1 MLKQSYTLIA
11 PVYDLIV
18 QRAFDRFRRRSLERL
33 PLQPEQPAEVLISG
47 IGTGLDIPHLDPAAR
62 YVGVDLTP
70 AMLARA
76 QRRAEARPELEIEL
90 MEGDA
95 MDLPFEDERFD
106 AVVLHLILAV
116 VPDSA
121 RALSEAARVLR
132 PGGRILV
139 FDKFLRPGE
148 RAWLK
153 RMINPL
159 IRHLATRTDVV
170 FEELLED
177 CDDLHCLRDE
187 PALAGGWFRHI
198 ELQKQGAEKTN
209 I

>member
-1 MLKQSYTLIA
+1 MALKQAYTLIA
-11 PVYDLIV
+11 PVYDVLV
-18 QRAFDRFRRRSLERL
+18 QGAFDRYRRNSLQRL
-33 PLQPEQPAEVLISG
+33 PRDGEDRPRVLISG
-47 IGTGLDIPHLDPAAR
+47 VGTGLDIPHLPAGPR
-62 YVGVDLTP
+62 YFGIDITP

-76 QRRAEARPELEIEL
+76 RKRAQTRPELEIEL
-90 MEGDA
+90 REGDA
-95 MDLPFEDERFD
+95 MNLPFDDECFD

-121 RALSEAARVLR
+121 RALQEASRVLR

-153 RMINPL
+153 RMINPF
-159 IRHLATRTDVV
+159 IRHVATRTDVV
-170 FEELLED
+170 FEELLEG
-177 CDDLHCLRDE
+177 CDDLHCLSDE

-198 ELQKQGAEKTN
+198 ELLKQGHTEQ
-209 I
+209 

>member
-11 PVYDLIV
+11 PVYDPIV
-18 QRAFDRFRRRSLERL
+18 QGVFDRFRRRSLQRL
-33 PLQPEQPAEVLISG
+33 SLQAEQEVLISG
-47 IGTGLDIPHLDPAAR
+47 IGTGLDIPHLDPVAR

-70 AMLARA
+70 AMLTRARRKA
-76 QRRAEARPELEIEL
+76 ARRPDLRIEL

-95 MDLPFEDERFD
+95 MNLPFEDERFD

-121 RALSEAARVLR
+121 RALREAARVLR

-148 RAWLK
+148 RAWFK
-153 RMINPL
+153 RLINPL

-177 CDDLHCLRDE
+177 CDDLHCLRDD

-198 ELQKQGAEKTN
+198 ELQKQAQKEHD
-209 I
+209 